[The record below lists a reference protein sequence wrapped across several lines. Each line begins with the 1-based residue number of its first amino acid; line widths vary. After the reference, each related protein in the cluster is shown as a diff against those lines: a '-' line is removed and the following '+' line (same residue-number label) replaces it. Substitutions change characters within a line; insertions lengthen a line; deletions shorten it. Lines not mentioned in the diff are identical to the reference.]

1 MGLLQADAWDHAEI
15 WLQEYVQRY
24 PEENRWARIRLAQL
38 LLRNGRPKA
47 ALLQLKGL
55 QTGGLNEGLLKVA
68 RKVLQEAQ
76 EQRRQGVEDAEDYV

>member
-1 MGLLQADAWDHAEI
+1 
-15 WLQEYVQRY
+15 
-24 PEENRWARIRLAQL
+24 RIRLAQL
-38 LLRNGRPKA
+38 LLKNGRTKA

-76 EQRRQGVEDAEDYV
+76 EQRRQGVEDAEDFV